1 MSKEGGT
8 AFVFKHAVKV
18 LFAGTLT
25 SSAMH
30 VQSVL
35 VELEEEDKPVTLD
48 RRQGGGHC
56 ALSVQGGG
64 AVGRE
69 SKLSN

>member
-1 MSKEGGT
+1 M
-8 AFVFKHAVKV
+8 FFKHAVKV

-48 RRQGGGHC
+48 RRRGGGHR
-56 ALSVQGGG
+56 ALSVRGGG
-64 AVGRE
+64 AVGHE
-69 SKLSN
+69 S